1 MTPAVSAHMATRSRW
16 LALPLLALLGLVVL
30 QPGQVP
36 VEALLQGDPT
46 IEDRSHRAAKAEA
59 ALLISVVRD
68 GEVVLV
74 AGDHGLILRS
84 SDGGKSFRQIVTPT
98 RRMLTSIILDA
109 NGIAFAAGHDT
120 TVLRSLDRGL
130 TWQSVHCDP
139 EANLA
144 LFTIQSIDGKR
155 IVAAGSF
162 GTVLISDDGGDNWH
176 QQLISE
182 DGPHIFSLQNTTS
195 RLVATGEFGSIY
207 ESTNGGD
214 TWQLLESPYD
224 GSFFHIMALEAS
236 KLLVMG
242 LRGNLWEGE
251 PGNWKRIDS
260 ASEASLFGGCR
271 LSDSAIVV
279 VGDEGRA
286 LRRSPEGQWQDVS
299 PGERRI
305 LSSAVELPGGALL
318 IVGEKGLLRPQ
329 QRDGGAG
336 GSDQGGRR

>member
-1 MTPAVSAHMATRSRW
+1 MKRAVSAHIVARHRW
-16 LALPLLALLGLVVL
+16 LAMSLLALLGLVVL
-30 QPGQVP
+30 YPRQIPA
-36 VEALLQGDPT
+36 EALLQRDTT
-46 IEDRSHRAAKAEA
+46 IEDRSYRAAKAES

-84 SDGGKSFRQIVTPT
+84 RDGGKSFRQIVTPT
-98 RRMLTSIILDA
+98 RRMLTSIVLDD

-162 GTVLISDDGGDNWH
+162 GTVLISDDGGDNWR

-195 RLVATGEFGSIY
+195 RLVATGEFGSIF

-214 TWQLLESPYD
+214 SWQLLESPYD
-224 GSFFHIMALEAS
+224 GSFFHVMPLEPS
-236 KLLVMG
+236 SLILMG

-251 PGNWKRIDS
+251 PGNWKRIETS
-260 ASEASLFGGCR
+260 SEASLFGGCR
-271 LSDSAIVV
+271 LSDSGIVV

-286 LRRSPEGQWQDVS
+286 LRRSPDGQWQDVS

-305 LSSAVELPGGALL
+305 LSSVVELPDGELL
-318 IVGEKGLLRPQ
+318 IVGEKGILRPM
-329 QRDGGAG
+329 QRADGAD
-336 GSDQGGRR
+336 GSSQEGRR

>member
-1 MTPAVSAHMATRSRW
+1 MTRAVSAQMVTRCRW

-36 VEALLQGDPT
+36 VEALLQRDTT
-46 IEDRSHRAAKAEA
+46 IEDRSHLAAKAES
-59 ALLISVVRD
+59 ALLISVVRE

-84 SDGGKSFRQIVTPT
+84 TDGGKSFRQIVTPT
-98 RRMLTSIILDA
+98 RRMLTSIVLGE

-162 GTVLISDDGGDNWH
+162 GTVMISDDGGDNWR

-195 RLVATGEFGSIY
+195 RLIATGEFGSIF

-224 GSFFHIMALEAS
+224 GSFFHIMALEPS
-236 KLLVMG
+236 TLLVMG

-251 PGNWKRIDS
+251 PGNWKRIETS
-260 ASEASLFGGCR
+260 SEASLFGGCR
-271 LSDSAIVV
+271 LSDSGIVV
-279 VGDEGRA
+279 VGDEGLA
-286 LRRSPEGQWQDVS
+286 LRRSPEGRWQDIS

-305 LSSAVELPGGALL
+305 LSSVVELPGGELL
-318 IVGEKGLLRPQ
+318 IVGEKGFVRPQ
-329 QRDGGAG
+329 PRDDGAE
-336 GSDQGGRR
+336 GSSQEGRR